1 MQTAALYARVSTRN
15 QEKEATIES
24 QLALV
29 EAYAQTHG
37 YTIAEAHRFIDEAV
51 SGNRLARPGLDRLRD
66 AAKTQAFAVVLCLE
80 PARLARNLGVQQV
93 VLEELKRWGIAVI
106 FVDQPE
112 MAKDAHSQFWLQL
125 RGAVAEY
132 ERTLISDR
140 MRRGRL
146 HRLRQGQTAPTQAP
160 YGYRYV
166 AASREQAS
174 HWAVVEAEAEIVRQ
188 LFLWYATGDKSL
200 GDLARLLND
209 QAIRSPEAAAWRA
222 PTLGRLLRQP
232 AYKGSAYYN
241 RQQSDPTAIGLP
253 RRSGRGHLR
262 HPRYQERPADEWIL
276 CPVPPLVT
284 AELWTQVQEQLTM
297 QQRFSQRN
305 SRRPYL
311 LRSLLVC
318 HVCGHTLQGR
328 SQTNGHP
335 RYVCP
340 YGGKHASPGVPAHIT
355 SLRADVVEPLVWAAL
370 RQLLDHPQRITEAWQ
385 ALHQTQTA
393 DLSDQR
399 FWLNRTAALAKER
412 ERLLDAF
419 QAGLI
424 SLDELTRRSNPLA
437 EERRSLEA
445 RLAKVT
451 QPAPLQLSLH
461 LFTQRLQRALD
472 ASDFDT
478 RQEVI
483 RLLIERIVV
492 SDDALTIEH
501 IVPLLDTSR
510 LDSTCRAA

>member
-1 MQTAALYARVSTRN
+1 MPQAALYARVSTRN

-29 EAYAQTHG
+29 DVYAQAQG
-37 YTIAEAHRFIDEAV
+37 YTIAEPHRFIDEAV
-51 SGNRLARPGLDRLRD
+51 SGSRLARPGLDRLRD
-66 AAKTQAFAVVLCLE
+66 AAKAKAFTVVLCLE

-146 HRLRQGQTAPTQAP
+146 HRLRQGQTVPTQAP
-160 YGYRYV
+160 YGYAYV
-166 AASREQAS
+166 AASRERPS
-174 HWAVVEAEAEIVRQ
+174 HWIIREKEAEIVRQ
-188 LFLWYATGDKSL
+188 LFVWYATGDKSL
-200 GDLARLLND
+200 GDLARLLNV
-209 QAIRSPEAAAWRA
+209 QAVLSPEQRAWQA
-222 PTLGRLLRQP
+222 PALVGLLRQP

-253 RRSGRGHLR
+253 RQTGRGHLS
-262 HPRYQERPADEWIL
+262 HPRYQERPADEWIQ
-276 CPVPPLVT
+276 CPVPPLV
-284 AELWTQVQEQLTM
+284 EEGLWTQVQEQLTM

-305 SRRPYL
+305 SQRAYL

-328 SQTNGHP
+328 SQPNGHP
-335 RYVCP
+335 HYVCP
-340 YGGKHASPGVPAHIT
+340 YGGKHCPPGVRPHRT
-355 SLRADVVEPLVWAAL
+355 SLRADVVEPLVWDAL
-370 RQLLDHPQRITEAWQ
+370 RQLLDHPQRIADAWQ
-385 ALHQTQTA
+385 ALHA
-393 DLSDQR
+393 DQPTDPSDHR
-399 FWLNRTAALAKER
+399 FWQNRLASLTKER
-412 ERLLDAF
+412 VRLLDAF
-419 QAGLI
+419 QAGLL
-424 SLDELTRRSNPLA
+424 SLDELTLRSNPLA

-445 RLAKVT
+445 RLAKVA
-451 QPAPLQLSLH
+451 QPAPLQLSLPV
-461 LFTQRLQRALD
+461 FTQRIQRALD
-472 ASDFDT
+472 ASDFATQQD
-478 RQEVI
+478 VI
-483 RLLIERIVV
+483 RLLIERILV
-492 SDDALTIEH
+492 SDDALAIEH

-510 LDSTCRAA
+510 LDLTCRDT

>member
-1 MQTAALYARVSTRN
+1 MPQAALYARVSTRN

-29 EAYAQTHG
+29 DAYAQAQD

-51 SGNRLARPGLDRLRD
+51 SGSRLARPGLDRLRD
-66 AAKTQAFAVVLCLE
+66 AAKAKAFTVVLCLE

-93 VLEELKRWGIAVI
+93 VLEELKRWGITVI

-146 HRLRQGQTAPTQAP
+146 HRLRQGQTVPTQAP
-160 YGYRYV
+160 YGYAYV
-166 AASREQAS
+166 AASRERPS
-174 HWAVVEAEAEIVRQ
+174 HWIIREKEAEIVRQ
-188 LFLWYATGDKSL
+188 LFVWYATGDKRL
-200 GDLARLLND
+200 GDLARLLNG
-209 QAIRSPEAAAWRA
+209 QAVQSPEQSAWQA

-253 RRSGRGHLR
+253 RQTGRGHLS
-262 HPRYQERPADEWIL
+262 HPRYQARPADEWIH

-284 AELWTQVQEQLTM
+284 EELWTQVQEQLTM

-305 SRRPYL
+305 SQRPYL

-318 HVCGHTLQGR
+318 HTCGHTLQGR
-328 SQTNGHP
+328 SQLNGHP

-340 YGGKHASPGVPAHIT
+340 YGGKHCPPGVLPHIT
-355 SLRADVVEPLVWAAL
+355 SLRADVVEPLVWDAL
-370 RQLLDHPQRITEAWQ
+370 RQLLDHPQRITHAWQ
-385 ALHQTQTA
+385 ALHQAQAT
-393 DLSDQR
+393 DPSDHR

-419 QAGLI
+419 QAGLL

-437 EERRSLEA
+437 EERRTLEL
-445 RLAKVT
+445 RLAKVA

-461 LFTQRLQRALD
+461 VFTQRIQHALD
-472 ASDFDT
+472 ASDFAT
-478 RQEVI
+478 RQDVI
-483 RLLIERIVV
+483 RLLIERILV
-492 SDDALTIEH
+492 SDDALAIEH
-501 IVPLLDTSR
+501 IVPLHDTSR
-510 LDSTCRAA
+510 LDLTCREP